1 MKTLKGAYNYSKMET
16 LTDTIASIKYQQN
29 GYLIAKTAGGVS
41 VKGNMPSPQ
50 LGLEYTFEGKW
61 SAPHPKWGKS
71 FVFDAYTIKHPKE
84 ISAIQAYLVD
94 NAKWIGSQIAKK
106 LTDAYGE
113 DTLEVCKNEPER
125 VAGEIPGV
133 TPERARE
140 ISAMLLQNQANEEL
154 QLQLKTIFQ
163 GVQVNRR
170 VIANIINLYGQDA
183 VVRTKENP
191 YALIGNVAGVGFLT
205 ADRIAINV
213 GYAKDGE
220 ARIRAGIRHVL
231 KKGIENGHTC
241 LPFDA
246 LADMSAY
253 LLGLSMESI
262 EGKIK
267 NMEADDE
274 VVFYKEPVVVY
285 VYLPD
290 MYENE
295 KFVADKL
302 KELVA
307 C

>member
-1 MKTLKGAYNYSKMET
+1 MET
-16 LTDTIASIKYQQN
+16 LTDTIASIKYQKN
-29 GYLIAKTAGGVS
+29 GYLIAKTASGIS

-71 FVFDAYTIKHPKE
+71 FVFDAYTIKYPKA

-106 LTDAYGE
+106 LTDAYEE

-140 ISAMLLQNQANEEL
+140 ISLMLLQNQANEEL

-163 GVQVNRR
+163 GVQISRK

-183 VVRTKENP
+183 VAKTKENP
-191 YALIGNVAGVGFLT
+191 YALIGNVEGIGFLT
-205 ADRIAINV
+205 ADKIALNV
-213 GYAKDGE
+213 GYTKDGE
-220 ARIRAGIRHVL
+220 ARIRAGIRHTL
-231 KKGIENGHTC
+231 KEGFVSGHTC
-241 LPFDA
+241 LP
-246 LADMSAY
+246 LSKLVELSAS
-253 LLGLSMESI
+253 LLNLSTEMISDEV
-262 EGKIK
+262 KK
-267 NMEADDE
+267 MEANDE
-274 VVFYKEPVVVY
+274 VVSYEEY
-285 VYLPD
+285 VYLPN

-295 KFVADKL
+295 KFIADKL
-302 KELVA
+302 KELIA